1 MNPLEKR
8 FNEIS
13 DVIRIY
19 KSFDK
24 YKEHTKEELFNYLLQ
39 PFNLKQYK
47 IFYKND
53 KPSAFICWC
62 FLNEEYEEHF
72 MITGEVNNWNCGNRV
87 WLVDLLSLNDS
98 RNMVKWTNRYFSKL
112 LGVGKKVN
120 YLRIDDNWNKYRV
133 SSSVTKECY
142 K

>member
-1 MNPLEKR
+1 MTVKDTVVIFPDIHFPHHDEKAFSCALKVLEY
-8 FNEIS
+8 
-13 DVIRIY
+13 V
-19 KSFDK
+19 
-24 YKEHTKEELFNYLLQ
+24 
-39 PFNLKQYK
+39 
-47 IFYKND
+47 
-53 KPSAFICWC
+53 KPSAFLCWC
-62 FLNEEYEEHF
+62 FLNKENEEHF
-72 MITGEVNNWNCGNRV
+72 KISGEVNNWNCGNRV

-142 K
+142 R